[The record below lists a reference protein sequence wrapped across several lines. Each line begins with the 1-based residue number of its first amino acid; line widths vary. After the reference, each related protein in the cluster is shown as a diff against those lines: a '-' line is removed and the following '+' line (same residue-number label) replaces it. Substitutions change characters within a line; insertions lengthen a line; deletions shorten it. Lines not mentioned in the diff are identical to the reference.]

1 MPPFIDAREKEDAG
15 LGPACCV
22 YNWTFDGFV
31 LCRVAGRRVD
41 VGVLQVY
48 KTDRG
53 FCSLRERLIPL
64 ACGDIGVSWTLIRD
78 QLSGLH
84 KNGQINRT

>member
-1 MPPFIDAREKEDAG
+1 
-15 LGPACCV
+15 V
-22 YNWTFDGFV
+22 S
-31 LCRVAGRRVD
+31 CRAAGRRVD

-53 FCSLRERLIPL
+53 FCSLRERLIPM
-64 ACGDIGVSWTLIRD
+64 ACGDIGVPWTLIRD

>member
-1 MPPFIDAREKEDAG
+1 
-15 LGPACCV
+15 
-22 YNWTFDGFV
+22 
-31 LCRVAGRRVD
+31 

-48 KTDRG
+48 ETDRG
-53 FCSLRERLIPL
+53 FCSRRERLIPMV
-64 ACGDIGVSWTLIRD
+64 CGDIGVSWTLIRD